1 MERMEF
7 NIFQATEDDI
17 HFAKEVS
24 GLYEESAK
32 ARGTGIA
39 QRTSE
44 YLEQRIRRG
53 NAVIA
58 IFDGVLAGFCYI
70 EVFSNEGYVSNSGL
84 IVKPDYRGKGLSK
97 QIKKAAV
104 NLAYSKYP
112 KAKLFGITTSDAVM
126 KINSDLGYIPVSYKK
141 LTTDD
146 EFWKGCKSC
155 KNYDILMRND
165 KLMCLCTAM
174 LAKSGEETEDMKH
187 ELKVISKMNKSEK
200 I

>member
-1 MERMEF
+1 MEF
-7 NIFQATEDDI
+7 NIFIASEDNLD
-17 HFAKEVS
+17 FAKEVS
-24 GLYEESAK
+24 ALYTESAK
-32 ARGTGIA
+32 ERGTGIA
-39 QRTSE
+39 QRTPE

-58 IFDGVLAGFCYI
+58 MYDGVLAGFCYV

-84 IVKPDYRGKGLSK
+84 IVKPDFRGKGLSK

-104 NLAYSKYP
+104 NLAYVKYP

-126 KINSDLGYIPVSYKK
+126 KINNSLGYIPVSYKQ

-155 KNYDILMRND
+155 KNYDILIRND

-174 LAKSGEETEDMKH
+174 LAKSGEEVEVMKH
-187 ELKVISKMNKSEK
+187 ELPVIPKGN
-200 I
+200 

>member
-1 MERMEF
+1 MEF
-7 NIFQATEDDI
+7 KIFIASEKDI
-17 HFAKEVS
+17 HLAKEVS
-24 GLYEESAK
+24 ELYTESAK

-39 QRTSE
+39 QRTPE

-58 IFDGVLAGFCYI
+58 TQAGVLAGFCYI

-84 IVKPDYRGKGLSK
+84 IVKPDFRGAGLSK

-104 NLAYSKYP
+104 NLAYTKYP
-112 KAKLFGITTSDAVM
+112 QAKLFGITTSDAVM

-155 KNYDILMRND
+155 KNYDILTRND
-165 KLMCLCTAM
+165 KQMCLCTAM
-174 LAKSGEETEDMKH
+174 LAKSGEELEAMKH
-187 ELKVISKMNKSEK
+187 ELPCPAS
-200 I
+200 